1 MSKFGF
7 VQVLTYC
14 DLELKYRPLDKIEF
28 RQQLVFFEIESLIN
42 ENHQHVWTCRW
53 FLVILQ
59 HHLNTTRASQCE

>member
-42 ENHQHVWTCRW
+42 ENHQHVWTCR
-53 FLVILQ
+53 
-59 HHLNTTRASQCE
+59 